1 MKNLRYA
8 FRTLFRT
15 PFVTTVAVISLAL
28 GIGANAAIFS
38 LFNQML
44 LKPLPVHKPHELV
57 NLAAPGPKPGS
68 QSCSNAGDCDHVF
81 SYAMFRD
88 LESKGQQVFT
98 SVAAHRQFGVNLA
111 YEGATQSGSG
121 MLVSGSYFT
130 VLGLQPAVGRLL
142 SPDDD
147 RAIGESNVVVLGHT
161 WWRTHFQQNPAVIG
175 KRLTVNGLPLEIV
188 GVAPEGFDGTT
199 LGSRP
204 EIYVPITL
212 RSAMERNFRTS
223 NFANRQNYW
232 IYLFA
237 RRKPGVSI
245 EQAHAGINQIYAPI
259 VTQVEAPLQ
268 RGMSEQTM
276 AQFKVKKL
284 DVTEGQHGQS
294 SVRTESRPYL
304 TALIAVTA
312 LVLLIACAN
321 IANLLL
327 ARSAGRAG
335 EMALRLSIGANR
347 RQLIAQ
353 LLTESIVL
361 ATLGGLL
368 GLLVAR
374 WTLDGIAGLLPTDSA
389 NSLNFVIDWPVV
401 AFSAMLAIGTGIL
414 FGLYPALH
422 STRPELLPSLKGQAG
437 QPGGSPSASRFRA
450 TLATAQI
457 FLSMALLIGAGLFTK
472 SLYNVSKVDLGLK
485 IENLVTFRVS
495 PVLNG
500 YSNEQSAQF
509 FERLEDELA
518 ATPGVN
524 GVTASL
530 VPALAGSNWG
540 TDVAVQGWQS
550 GPDIDS
556 NARFNEVGPA
566 YFKTMGIRV
575 LQGRE
580 FERADQEGSPQVAVV
595 NQAFA
600 KKFNMGTDVVGKRMG
615 IDGGDE
621 LDTEIVGLIQDA
633 KYSEVS
639 TLEPTPLF
647 YTPHRQDTSVGS
659 MSFYVRTSLNPE
671 QFLATV
677 PRIVAKL
684 DPNLPIE
691 DVRTME
697 QQVKENTFEFR
708 FVSVLSASFA
718 VLATVL
724 AAIGLYGVLAYT
736 VSQRTREI
744 GLRMALGAA
753 PGRVRRMVLTQVAL
767 MTLVGGGVGLLAG
780 YALGRFAESAGML
793 FNMQGEN
800 GSVLLASAVLLSIV
814 SMSAGLI
821 PAVRASRIDPMRA
834 LRAD

>member
-8 FRTLFRT
+8 FRTLFRA
-15 PFVTTVAVISLAL
+15 PFVTTVAIFSLAL

-44 LKPLPVHKPHELV
+44 LKPLPVYQPHELV
-57 NLAAPGPKPGS
+57 NLESPGPKPGS
-68 QSCSNAGDCDHVF
+68 QSCNNAGDCDHVF

-98 SVAAHRQFGVNLA
+98 SVAAHRLFGVNLA
-111 YEGATQSGSG
+111 YDGATQSGTG
-121 MLVSGSYFT
+121 MLVSGSYFP
-130 VLGLQPAVGRLL
+130 VLGLQPAAGRLL
-142 SPDDD
+142 TPGDD
-147 RAIGESNVVVLGHT
+147 RAIGESSVVVLGHT
-161 WWRTHFQQNPAVIG
+161 WWRTHFQQNPAIIG

-199 LGSRP
+199 LGTRP
-204 EIYVPITL
+204 EIYVPISM
-212 RSAMERNFRTS
+212 RSAMERNFS
-223 NFANRQNYW
+223 AAGFANRRSYW

-237 RRKPGVSI
+237 RRKPGVNI
-245 EQAHAGINQIYAPI
+245 DQARAGINQVYTPI
-259 VTQVEAPLQ
+259 VNEIEAPLQ
-268 RGMSEQTM
+268 SGLTDQAMEQFRTKQVVLNDG
-276 AQFKVKKL
+276 A
-284 DVTEGQHGQS
+284 HGQS
-294 SVRTESRPYL
+294 STRSESRPYL

-335 EMALRLSIGANR
+335 EMALRLSLGASR
-347 RQLIAQ
+347 RQLITQ
-353 LLTESIVL
+353 LLTESIML
-361 ATLGGLL
+361 AVFGGLA

-374 WTLDGIAGLLPTDSA
+374 WTLDGIASLLPADSA
-389 NSLNFVIDWPVV
+389 GSLTFVIDWPVI
-401 AFSAMLAIGTGIL
+401 AFSAALALGTGIL

-422 STRPELLPSLKGQAG
+422 STRPALLPSLKGQAG
-437 QPGGSPSASRFRA
+437 QPGGSRSASRFRA
-450 TLATAQI
+450 SLATAQI

-485 IENLVTFRVS
+485 IENLVTFRIA

-500 YSNEQSAQF
+500 YTNAQSAQF

-518 ATPGVN
+518 ATPGVT

-530 VPALAGSNWG
+530 VPALGGSNWG

-550 GPDIDS
+550 GPGIDS
-556 NARFNEVGPA
+556 NARFNEVGA
-566 YFKTMGIRV
+566 GYFKTMGIRV

-580 FERADQEGSPQVAVV
+580 FVRADQDGAPQVAVV
-595 NQAFA
+595 NEAFA
-600 KKFNMGTDVVGKRMG
+600 KKFNMGNDVVGKRMG
-615 IDGGDE
+615 IDGDE
-621 LDTEIVGLIQDA
+621 LNTEIVGFIQNA

-647 YTPHRQDTSVGS
+647 YTPHRQDTSAGS
-659 MSFYVRTSLNPE
+659 MSFYVRTSLEPR

-708 FVSVLSASFA
+708 FISVLSASFA

-736 VSQRTREI
+736 VTQRTREI

-767 MTLVGGGVGLLAG
+767 MTVVGGGIGLLAG
-780 YALGRFAESAGML
+780 YALGRFAESEGML
-793 FNMQGEN
+793 FQLQGEH
-800 GSVLLASAVLLSIV
+800 GTVLVAAAVILSVV
-814 SMSAGLI
+814 SMSAGFL
-821 PAVRASRIDPMRA
+821 PALRASRIDPMRA
-834 LRAD
+834 LRFD